1 MLGVPEHPW
10 IWGVQKRGK
19 AWLLL
24 IKAWLLLQTQLGL
37 KSTIHLYIT
46 KNCVFC
52 WYATADKWKLFESEV
67 LIKSGYYIVPSPTTS
82 KTFKDMNIWICRYS
96 CRILPGSVLCTTSL
110 ELLSEKITSPLRKIR
125 LKLFFAKKKKKYT
138 HERTYCKKKTLKL
151 FHASFILKAKFH
163 DANQSRIFTE
173 WHKQSC
179 YLRCR
184 VFRRSNKT

>member
-1 MLGVPEHPW
+1 MILFYFSS
-10 IWGVQKRGK
+10 
-19 AWLLL
+19 AWFSD
-24 IKAWLLLQTQLGL
+24 LQE
-37 KSTIHLYIT
+37 T
-46 KNCVFC
+46 KNCFFC
-52 WYATADKWKLFESEV
+52 WSADHPKINLNPKV

-125 LKLFFAKKKKKYT
+125 LKLFFAKKKEVYPRKNLLQ
-138 HERTYCKKKTLKL
+138 KKTLKL

-179 YLRCR
+179 YL
-184 VFRRSNKT
+184 

>member
-1 MLGVPEHPW
+1 MHYFRAVSPKWVLPPMKETSCHNFKMAIFSKFFGEIYRWFLDIFSVIRIKNTSSNAFCRIW
-10 IWGVQKRGK
+10 ITYMN
-19 AWLLL
+19 
-24 IKAWLLLQTQLGL
+24 I
-37 KSTIHLYIT
+37 
-46 KNCVFC
+46 
-52 WYATADKWKLFESEV
+52 
-67 LIKSGYYIVPSPTTS
+67 
-82 KTFKDMNIWICRYS
+82 FKDINIWICHYS

-138 HERTYCKKKTLKL
+138 HERTYCKKTLKL